1 MIEHDFHLAERG
13 CMISISGLYDFH
25 LARAPSWDHML
36 VIIMVFITFPS
47 SEGSELDYRATML
60 HIPLRAPST
69 VFVITFGSAGNMAVP
84 KRIISRGSSPLPDL
98 FRVAVQ

>member
-1 MIEHDFHLAERG
+1 MVQMAEQ
-13 CMISISGLYDFH
+13 
-25 LARAPSWDHML
+25 APDSVL
-36 VIIMVFITFPS
+36 VIGTPS
-47 SEGSELDYRATML
+47 VTLALSAYT
-60 HIPLRAPST
+60 T